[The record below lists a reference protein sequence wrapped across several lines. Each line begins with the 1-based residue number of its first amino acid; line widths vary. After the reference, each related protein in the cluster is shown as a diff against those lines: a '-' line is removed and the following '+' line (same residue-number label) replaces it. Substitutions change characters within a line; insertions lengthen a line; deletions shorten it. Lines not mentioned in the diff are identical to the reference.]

1 MIVSGF
7 DSFRS
12 SPEPWITSVS
22 TVRNAAG
29 ESPSDAIP
37 ADKAA
42 EPETSALARD
52 LAAYSFALRVNDRA
66 WDVLQPVE

>member
-1 MIVSGF
+1 
-7 DSFRS
+7 
-12 SPEPWITSVS
+12 
-22 TVRNAAG
+22 VRNAAG